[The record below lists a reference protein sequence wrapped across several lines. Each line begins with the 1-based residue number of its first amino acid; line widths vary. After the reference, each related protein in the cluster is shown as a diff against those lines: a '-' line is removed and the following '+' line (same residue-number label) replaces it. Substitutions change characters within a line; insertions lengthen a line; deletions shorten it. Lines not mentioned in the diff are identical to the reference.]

1 MEESNLS
8 IILIAFIRIPL
19 LKYVFLLIIS
29 NSDSDNGG
37 FSSFPP
43 ESSDKIRFFTLIVS
57 IVNEPFF
64 KFKLDFPSESLI
76 ESLIRSVI
84 VHLEIVSFRFFLAK
98 LDDGIPFK
106 YSELRFL
113 TKLVEF
119 ILKGASNVVI
129 VKGVVKVV
137 FI

>member
-1 MEESNLS
+1 M
-8 IILIAFIRIPL
+8 
-19 LKYVFLLIIS
+19 
-29 NSDSDNGG
+29 
-37 FSSFPP
+37 
-43 ESSDKIRFFTLIVS
+43 S

-76 ESLIRSVI
+76 ESLISSVI
-84 VHLEIVSFRFFLAK
+84 VHLEIVSFRSFLAK
-98 LDDGIPFK
+98 LDDEIPFK

-119 ILKGASNVVI
+119 ILKGAYNVVI
-129 VKGVVKVV
+129 VKGIVKVV